1 MILVPVPVSLTLAP
15 LVDATV
21 ASASAVG
28 ALVATLTTTDLLGTL
43 GATLLAVV
51 PLQFELLSPET
62 LPLLL
67 TLAGLV
73 LSIMEA
79 IAPGANFV
87 VVGVALLGAGL
98 LGLLFPVL
106 ASPFLLGL
114 LVVAIGAAALYVYRD
129 LGIYDNDGETQ
140 TTDSGDLKG
149 SMGRVTER
157 VTPREGQVK
166 LDGGGFNPYY
176 SARSLDGEIAE
187 GTRVMVVDPGGGNV
201 VTVEAVDTETD
212 EIDRELARERE
223 RRRDSDGA
231 SDDPIDDA
239 AAGEGADAASESDAT
254 ADTTRATETDESERE
269 RERERN

>member
-1 MILVPVPVSLTLAP
+1 M
-15 LVDATV
+15 
-21 ASASAVG
+21 
-28 ALVATLTTTDLLGTL
+28 
-43 GATLLAVV
+43 
-51 PLQFELLSPET
+51 QFELLSPET

-79 IAPGANFV
+79 TAPGANFV

-157 VTPREGQVK
+157 VTPQEGQVK

-201 VTVEAVDTETD
+201 VTVEAMDTETD

-223 RRRDSDGA
+223 RRRDGDGA
-231 SDDPIDDA
+231 SDDEA
-239 AAGEGADAASESDAT
+239 AAGDGADAASESDA
-254 ADTTRATETDESERE
+254 TRATETDESERE